1 MKKPLQLALVI
12 AVAGVALAAG
22 WFFNPAGRSPQLPPE
37 ADRVLMQ
44 VSMPDLAGQQQAM
57 AQWKGKVVLVNFW
70 ATWCAPCREEIPLL
84 VKKQAELGASG
95 LQVVGIAVDQADKV
109 KAFAAEMGIN
119 YPVLVGDM
127 EALDLGRAVGN
138 ELGGLPY
145 TLVVDRD
152 GRIARTE
159 LGTLSEDKIDDLVR
173 PLL

>member
-1 MKKPLQLALVI
+1 MNRATHLAILVGAA
-12 AVAGVALAAG
+12 AVSLAAG
-22 WFFNPAGRSPQLPPE
+22 WFLHPANRGPDLPPG
-37 ADRVLMQ
+37 ADKVLMQ
-44 VSMPDLAGQQQAM
+44 VSMPDLSGQNQGM

-84 VKKQAELGASG
+84 VKKQTELGASG

-109 KAFAAEMGIN
+109 RQFAAEMGIN
-119 YPVLVGDM
+119 YPVLIGDT
-127 EALDLGRAVGN
+127 EAIDLGRAVGN

-145 TLVVDRD
+145 TLVVDRS

-159 LGTLSEDKIDDLVR
+159 LGTLSEDKIEDLVR

>member
-1 MKKPLQLALVI
+1 VILVI
-12 AVAGVALAAG
+12 V
-22 WFFNPAGRSPQLPPE
+22 
-37 ADRVLMQ
+37 
-44 VSMPDLAGQQQAM
+44 
-57 AQWKGKVVLVNFW
+57 W

-95 LQVVGIAVDQADKV
+95 LQVVGIAVDQIDKV
-109 KAFAAEMGIN
+109 KSFAAEMGIN

-127 EALDLGRAVGN
+127 QALDLGRAVGN

-145 TLVVDRD
+145 TLVVDRS

-159 LGTLSEDKIDDLVR
+159 LGTLSEEKIDALIR